1 MFGFREMVEA
11 GCLISYGADYADL
24 YRRAAS
30 QVHKILNG
38 AKPADI
44 SVEQPVRFEYIFN
57 MRTAMALG
65 LSVPPIVLQ
74 QADKIIE

>member
-11 GCLISYGADYADL
+11 GYLISYGPNYADL

-30 QVHKILNG
+30 HVYKILNG
-38 AKPADI
+38 TKPADI
-44 SVEQPVRFEYIFN
+44 PVGQPVRFESTLN
-57 MRTAMALG
+57 MRTAKTLG

-74 QADKIIE
+74 QADEVIE